1 MSTLE
6 NHCYAEITNFDGN
19 LIAGSK
25 SLTVIDKYKFTRG
38 DWGASITLSD
48 QSMVTINEVN
58 TFCNDNISVSLGKA
72 LIKINTILNNMNNK
86 LTTNGDVY
94 FELAN
99 TELPTSKDLASK
111 LINQSGSIA
120 KFGEAPVYIEA
131 GDCTGEGNI
140 PNDWGGTEIPDSP
153 QSLTY
158 AFEDNYPAPGDYDF
172 NDIVMDVE
180 TSINRNSSN
189 QIQSYTYK
197 VTLTAV
203 GATKKLGAGL
213 RLADINRTDV
223 QSVTFVDTN
232 NMRSTLAG
240 SAFENSN
247 METGNEVVIPLF
259 GDAHAALGANTTQ
272 RPMLNTGLNSATAN
286 TLEVTV
292 TPSNQTLTEP
302 AITKDN
308 LDFFIAYQAGSEK
321 RTEIHIHEFAVNH
334 GATANGTVHPQ
345 NLEAAGKHTWGICVP
360 SFNYPKESVSIEKA
374 YPKFAGWANDCSTNL
389 DWYNHPEK
397 EKISR

>member
-1 MSTLE
+1 
-6 NHCYAEITNFDGN
+6 
-19 LIAGSK
+19 
-25 SLTVIDKYKFTRG
+25 
-38 DWGASITLSD
+38 
-48 QSMVTINEVN
+48 
-58 TFCNDNISVSLGKA
+58 
-72 LIKINTILNNMNNK
+72 
-86 LTTNGDVY
+86 
-94 FELAN
+94 
-99 TELPTSKDLASK
+99 
-111 LINQSGSIA
+111 
-120 KFGEAPVYIEA
+120 
-131 GDCTGEGNI
+131 
-140 PNDWGGTEIPDSP
+140 
-153 QSLTY
+153 
-158 AFEDNYPAPGDYDF
+158 
-172 NDIVMDVE
+172 MDVE

-292 TPSNQTLTEP
+292 TPNNQTLTEP
-302 AITKDN
+302 TITKDN

-334 GATANGTVHPQ
+334 GATTNGTVHPQ